1 MIELHINA
9 DDLRQVPHFLGL
21 QKHDIERA
29 MLRAINKTARWLRT
43 RIAREVATELNV
55 KVGLARNSLQLR
67 MASRHGLNASVGLNP
82 KASRIKAVDLGQP
95 KQNKAGVRVGR
106 HSFRGAFIATMP
118 SGHTGVFRRKG
129 KARLP
134 IQEMHVSLTA
144 AMADAMES
152 ITDQGGMA
160 YLQKTF
166 AHELQ
171 FIGAKH

>member
-21 QKHDIERA
+21 HKHDIERA

-82 KASRIKAVDLGQP
+82 KASRIKACLLYTSPSPRDQ
-95 KQNKAGVRVGR
+95 
-106 HSFRGAFIATMP
+106 RGSRMP
-118 SGHTGVFRRKG
+118 SS
-129 KARLP
+129 A
-134 IQEMHVSLTA
+134 
-144 AMADAMES
+144 
-152 ITDQGGMA
+152 
-160 YLQKTF
+160 
-166 AHELQ
+166 
-171 FIGAKH
+171 